1 VSVPA
6 SAFCI
11 SGKTFHAGQQGG
23 LNMMRDLPRFVRLA
37 EEGLFDGA
45 ALVGRTYALDQARDA
60 FEAVAARRVVS
71 AVVVF

>member
-1 VSVPA
+1 
-6 SAFCI
+6 
-11 SGKTFHAGQQGG
+11 
-23 LNMMRDLPRFVRLA
+23 MMRDLPRFVRLA